1 MNHFHK
7 NSTFRYSMPY
17 AKLLAYGIVS
27 TLTGIAVT
35 AVICLVAETV
45 REMPGDLT
53 RFNPVF
59 LTLDFLALVTLV
71 PGIHALFLSFLV
83 FLGMSDASRIKYSVR
98 KRLYSHAYGNP
109 LHLKEG
115 EQICR
120 IKCKKEYAGRYALAI
135 SATSRSIEDIMKLS
149 SPISSMLR
157 NRYRRFAV
165 TSTVADL
172 NYNNVVFYIEDV
184 TVDNSL
190 IVRDVRELCPK
201 DPAKIRIDKVHSIDL
216 RYSQSILCAGK
227 TRSGKTTAVIS
238 LLIQTLLLG
247 KDEYGSRIVI
257 IDPKQAELSRLP
269 HTFTLDE
276 DGGAKTILKTMREFA
291 DTITRRQKILNDLSE
306 KQGNAVKWWDAGMKP
321 SFLFLDEYVAL
332 RSLFPKRPSKDEPDY
347 CLAEFDALL
356 KRIVTM
362 GASTGSYAIISIAEA
377 SVDESS
383 GGGIPAMIRSACT
396 TKILFKPTLPE
407 ARLLW
412 NSETLADFNNGRIY
426 RAGEAWYSSTDG
438 IHDMPSY
445 VHFPVMDIPEYRELG
460 RLLKQYYDEK

>member
-1 MNHFHK
+1 MNYFHK
-7 NSTFRYSMPY
+7 DSTFRYAMPY
-17 AKLLAYGIVS
+17 TILLVYGIVS

-35 AVICLVAETV
+35 AVICLITETV

-59 LTLDFLALVTLV
+59 QTLDFLALVTLA
-71 PGIHALFLSFLV
+71 PGIHALLLAFLV
-83 FLGMSDASRIKYSVR
+83 FLGMGDASRIKYSVR

-120 IKCKKEYAGRYALAI
+120 IKCKKEYAGHYALAI
-135 SATSRSIEDIMKLS
+135 SATSRPVEDIMKLS
-149 SPISSMLR
+149 SPISSML
-157 NRYRRFAV
+157 NRKYKRFAV
-165 TSTVADL
+165 TRTVADL
-172 NYNNVVFYIEDV
+172 AFNSVTFYIEDV

-190 IVRDVRELCPK
+190 IVRDVGELSSK
-201 DPAKIRIDKVHSIDL
+201 DPAKLRIDKIHSIDL

-238 LLIQTLLLG
+238 LLIQTLLMG
-247 KDEYGSRIVI
+247 RDEYGSRVVI

-269 HTFTLDE
+269 HTLTLDE
-276 DGGAKTILKTMREFA
+276 DGGARTTLQTMRDFA
-291 DTITRRQKILNDLSE
+291 GSITRRQKILNDLSE

-321 SFLFLDEYVAL
+321 SFLFLDEYVSL

-362 GASTGSYAIISIAEA
+362 GASSGSFAIISIAEA

-396 TKILFKPTLPE
+396 TKILFKPSLPE

-412 NSETLADFNNGRIY
+412 NSEMLTDFNTGRTY
-426 RAGEAWYSSTDG
+426 RAGDAWFSSTDG

-445 VHFPVMDIPEYRELG
+445 VHFPVMEFPEYRELG
-460 RLLKQYYDEK
+460 RLLKQYYEK

>member
-1 MNHFHK
+1 
-7 NSTFRYSMPY
+7 MPY
-17 AKLLAYGIVS
+17 TKLLVYGTVS
-27 TLTGIAVT
+27 TLTGMAIIAV
-35 AVICLVAETV
+35 IYLVAKIV
-45 REMPGDLT
+45 REMPGDLS

-59 LTLDFLALVTLV
+59 QVLDFFALVTLA
-71 PGIHALFLSFLV
+71 PGIHALFLAFLV
-83 FLGMSDASRIKYSVR
+83 FFGMSDASRIKYSVR

-149 SPISSMLR
+149 SPISSMLQ
-157 NRYRRFAV
+157 NKYRRFAV
-165 TSTVADL
+165 TNTVADL
-172 NYNNVVFYIEDV
+172 DYNSVVFHIEDV

-190 IVRDVRELCPK
+190 IVRDVRELCSK

-216 RYSQSILCAGK
+216 RFSQSILCAGK

-238 LLIQTLLLG
+238 LLMQTLLLG
-247 KDEYGSRIVI
+247 KDEYGSRVVI

-269 HTFTLDE
+269 HTVTLDE
-276 DGGAKTILKTMREFA
+276 DGEARTILETMRDFA
-291 DTITRRQKILNDLSE
+291 NTITRRQKVLNDLSE
-306 KQGNAVKWWDAGMKP
+306 KEGNAVKWWDAGMKP

-362 GASTGSYAIISIAEA
+362 GASSGSFAVISIAEA

-396 TKILFKPTLPE
+396 TKVLFEPTLPE

-412 NSETLADFNNGRIY
+412 NNEMLANFNTGRIY
-426 RAGEAWYSSTDG
+426 KAGDAWFSSTDG
-438 IHDMPSY
+438 IHDIPAY
-445 VHFPVMDIPEYRELG
+445 THFPVMEFGEYGELG
-460 RLLKQYYDEK
+460 RLLKQYYEK